1 MREWGA
7 RAQLII
13 SKLSQDKNWN
23 FDHSL
28 FEKLILKSVYNLK
41 IDSEFSVHFSPAK
54 KRIQLNLTVF
64 SAEEKR
70 KIQELLD
77 SKSQLSQLVQKITN
91 SKMVMLEESKHKDHL
106 TVFIDNL
113 PQEGN
118 KHKFDY
124 EKMEFTTA
132 FYHALINNQD
142 LTIDSITE
150 AGLVEYY
157 STIAQNQK
165 ALTRELGYKLLT
177 DFLEYERE
185 SLSDEWA
192 YLVGKTKYFFSYNQN
207 LLEHLLEVSTLS
219 ANFAFQLGLDS
230 LKAKRAAFFHDI
242 GKVTGQYSDHVTDGV
257 NLAIQFKLEEYIKET
272 IETHHNYEHSG
283 DNPYLIIT
291 RAMDKLSAGRLGA
304 RPLQLE
310 KTQERNEKINSLLS
324 SISEIS
330 KLEFLAGGHIIKVYL
345 RPESFQWDSLEELK
359 KKISSMLKEA
369 ELKYQYNYQFILR
382 LEYSD
387 SFLLND
393 Y

>member
-1 MREWGA
+1 M
-7 RAQLII
+7 
-13 SKLSQDKNWN
+13 
-23 FDHSL
+23 
-28 FEKLILKSVYNLK
+28 
-41 IDSEFSVHFSPAK
+41 
-54 KRIQLNLTVF
+54 
-64 SAEEKR
+64 
-70 KIQELLD
+70 
-77 SKSQLSQLVQKITN
+77 VQKITN
-91 SKMVMLEESKHKDHL
+91 SKMVMSEESKHKDNL

-142 LTIDSITE
+142 LTLDSVTE
-150 AGLVEYY
+150 PKLTEYY
-157 STIAQNQK
+157 STIAKNQK
-165 ALTRELGYKLLT
+165 SLTKELGYKLLT
-177 DFLEYERE
+177 NFLEYERE
-185 SLSDEWA
+185 SLNDEWA
-192 YLVGKTKYFFSYNQN
+192 YLIGKTKYFFSYNQN

-219 ANFAFQLGLDS
+219 ANFAFQLGLDV

-257 NLAIQFKLEEYIKET
+257 NLANQFELEEYIKET
-272 IETHHNYEHSG
+272 IEAHHNYEHSV

-324 SISEIS
+324 SMSEIS

-345 RPESFQWDSLEELK
+345 KPESFQWNSLEELK
-359 KKISSMLKEA
+359 KKISSLLKGA